1 MRYIILS
8 LLFFGF
14 VKLTIINSDKFSEWK
29 VAGGTKENTHYSS
42 LQQIDTSNVIHLKQI
57 WTYHSKDAD
66 TVHNSQIQCNPIII
80 DDVLYGTSP
89 QLKVFA
95 LDKTTGKEK
104 WTFDPFG
111 SASAKDIQ
119 SVISL
124 NNNRGVTYWKKG
136 KGARI
141 FFTAGSFLFA
151 LNANT
156 GMLVSSFGQN
166 GKIDLRNGLGRDVLT
181 TYVVSTSPGIIFND
195 LLILGTRVSESIG
208 AAPGHIRAYDVQTGK
223 QRWIFHTI
231 PQPGEFGYKTW
242 EDSTAYQSAGGANA
256 WAGFSL
262 DEKRGIVFAPT
273 GSATFDFYG
282 GKRKG
287 ANLFANCILALNAAT
302 GKYIWHYQTIHHDV
316 WDRDLPAAPCLIT
329 ITHHGKKIDALAQI
343 TKTGF
348 VFLLDRENGTP
359 LFPIEEKATPIE
371 TELVNEK
378 LWPTQPAPTFPK
390 PFLKQSFT
398 LSDLNTQLPD
408 SSFQNLK
415 EKFLSFKSG
424 HLFTPLSEEGT
435 IIFPGL
441 EGGANWGG
449 AAFDPVSNLLF
460 VNANEVPWVVTI
472 KRSSGPQKIE
482 SFLTAGQRLYSQF
495 CASCHGV
502 DKNGSGDNPSLVGIE
517 RKYSASTLRTL
528 MISGRRM
535 MPSFQTLSDQETN
548 AIVSY
553 LLILEKEQKNIF
565 INSPMDI
572 NPNIFPY
579 WHEQKKFLTPQGYP
593 ANQPP
598 WGTLNA
604 VNLSTGEIQWKIPL
618 GEYAEF
624 KKKGMV
630 TGTENFGG
638 PSVTAGG
645 LVFIAA
651 TKDGKFR
658 AFNKRNGKLLWEVD
672 LPAPG
677 FATPS
682 IYEANGKQFI
692 VIACGGGKLGT
703 RSGDS
708 YVAFALPN
716 NK

>member
-1 MRYIILS
+1 MRYIILT
-8 LLFFGF
+8 LLFFGLA
-14 VKLTIINSDKFSEWK
+14 KSTIINSDKFSEWK
-29 VAGGTKENTHYSS
+29 VTGGTKENTHFSS
-42 LQQIDTSNVIHLKQI
+42 LRQIDTSNVMHLRLA

-66 TVHNSQIQCNPIII
+66 TVHHSQIQCNPIII
-80 DDVLYGTSP
+80 DNAIYATSP
-89 QLKVFA
+89 QLKVLA
-95 LDKTTGKEK
+95 LDNATGKEK

-111 SASAKDIQ
+111 SSSTEDIQ

-124 NNNRGVTYWKKG
+124 NNNRGVTYWKKR
-136 KGARI
+136 KDARI

-156 GMLVSSFGQN
+156 GLPISSFGQN

-181 TYVVSTSPGIIFND
+181 TYVVSTSPGIIFKD

-208 AAPGHIRAYDVQTGK
+208 AAPGHIRAYDVRTGK

-242 EDSTAYQSAGGANA
+242 EDSTVYRSAGGANA

-262 DEKRGIVFAPT
+262 DESRGIVFAST

-287 ANLFANCILALNAAT
+287 ANLFANCILALNAGT

-329 ITHHGKKIDALAQI
+329 ISHQGRKKEALAQI

-348 VFLLDRENGTP
+348 VFLLDRDNGTP
-359 LFPIEEKATPIE
+359 LFPIEEKTTPQE

-390 PFLKQSFT
+390 PFIRQSFT

-415 EKFLSFKSG
+415 ENFLSFKSG
-424 HLFTPLSEEGT
+424 HLFTPPSEEGT

-449 AAFDPVSNLLF
+449 AAFDPESNLLF

-472 KRSSGPQKIE
+472 KRSYGPQKTE

-502 DKNGSGDNPSLVGIE
+502 DKNGSGDNPTLFGIE
-517 RKYSASTLRTL
+517 RKYTASTLRSL
-528 MISGRRM
+528 MTSGRRM
-535 MPSFQTLSDQETN
+535 MPSFQTLNDQETN

-553 LLILEKEQKNIF
+553 LLNLKEEQKNTF

-593 ANQPP
+593 AIRPP

-618 GEYAEF
+618 GEYPEL
-624 KKKGMV
+624 KNQGII

-638 PSVTAGG
+638 PVVTAGG

-651 TKDGKFR
+651 SKDGKLR
-658 AFNKRNGKLLWEVD
+658 AFSKKTGKLLWEVD
-672 LPAPG
+672 LPAPA

-682 IYEANGKQFI
+682 IYMAEGRQFI

-703 RSGDS
+703 PSSDA
-708 YVAFALPN
+708 YVAFALP
-716 NK
+716 